1 MGLLYALDNQAI
13 RYERRGLLVGHRA
26 VVVHTSFA
34 AARGG
39 HDVQQVSEK
48 VLNKNGMVVEEIA
61 PYRL

>member
-1 MGLLYALDNQAI
+1 MGLLYVLKTEAI

-39 HDVQQVSEK
+39 HVVQQVSEK
-48 VLNKNGMVVEEIA
+48 VLNKNSMVV
-61 PYRL
+61 LKK

>member
-1 MGLLYALDNQAI
+1 MGLLYVLKAI

-39 HDVQQVSEK
+39 HVVQQVSGK
-48 VLNKNGMVVEEIA
+48 VLNKNSMVVSKK
-61 PYRL
+61 